1 MKRVDVQYDGEH
13 YSIAGR
19 ELQDVQDEV
28 TRGLDSAQAAWL
40 EVNSGEG
47 KARTAVL
54 ALTAGVA
61 IALSAAHDD

>member
-19 ELQDVQDEV
+19 ELEDVQEEIA
-28 TRGLDSAQAAWL
+28 RGLDSGKTAWL

-47 KARTAVL
+47 QYRAAVL
-54 ALTAGVA
+54 ALTPGVA
-61 IALSAAHDD
+61 IALSAAHED